1 MRARIDFNSDWLF
14 EGKRKV
20 RLPHN
25 AVDLPFAY
33 FDEAT
38 YQRVFTYEKRFTA
51 DPAWDGKEVFL
62 CFEGA
67 MANAHVALN
76 GEEIAAHADGYTPFE
91 ARLTGRL
98 KPGENVVTVTVDGS
112 ENPDI
117 PPFGGVIDYLTFAGI
132 YREVWL
138 RATAPVAI
146 ANAKIETPN
155 ALADTKTATIAVDLA
170 NPEGLSVS
178 GKITA
183 TLCDPTGTALAS
195 TTAAL
200 ESDKAFLELTDIAGI
215 SLWDIDD
222 PVLYEMVLSLET
234 EHGSDRTVTYIGFRD
249 IAFTPNGFRLNGR
262 ALKLMGL
269 DRHQS
274 YPYSGYGLG
283 RAAQERDAEIL
294 KNELR
299 VNIVRTSHYPQS
311 PWFLDHCDRIGLLV
325 LEEIPGWQHIG
336 GAKWKAESVENV
348 RRMVTRDWNH
358 PSIITWGV
366 RINESRDDHDFYA
379 ETNAMARSLDSTRP
393 TCGVRNFPESEF
405 LEDIYTMNDFID
417 GDYKELGGN
426 RPRVPLRTPREVTGL
441 DRDVPYLV
449 TEFGGHTYPTKTY
462 DQEQRQADHVTRY
475 LEVIN
480 ASFGNDNI
488 SGSIGWCAFDYNT
501 HKDFGSGDRICHH
514 GVMDMFREPKFAA
527 YVYSSQ
533 SDPKHGA
540 VLEPVTFW
548 ARGERNVGGVLPMII
563 LTNCD
568 EVEFRYGDNPPKR
581 FKPAT
586 EAYPHLPH
594 APVIVTRDDFTED
607 ELGEWG
613 MRWEDG
619 HFTGYIDGKPV
630 AEKHFASDPVATS
643 LALVADTETIGES
656 EDVRVMVRVLDQTGN
671 KLPFFFEP
679 VAIKLEGPAT
689 LFGPDLVPL
698 RGGAAGFWLRS
709 KGTGAI
715 HVTVRHAYL
724 GTASVTIA
732 AEGETAS

>member
-1 MRARIDFNSDWLF
+1 MRSRIEFNSDWLF
-14 EGKRKV
+14 EGTKNV
-20 RLPHN
+20 TLPHT
-25 AVDLPFAY
+25 AVELPFAY
-33 FDEAT
+33 FDERA

-51 DPAWDGKEVFL
+51 DPAWEGKEVSL

-76 GEEIAAHADGYTPFE
+76 GTEIASHADGYTPFE
-91 ARLTGRL
+91 ARLTGKL
-98 KPGENVVTVTVDGS
+98 KPGENVVTVTIDGS

-117 PPFGGVIDYLTFAGI
+117 PPFGGVVDYLTFAGI

-138 RATAPVAI
+138 RVTAPVAI
-146 ANAKIETPN
+146 ARAKIETPN
-155 ALADTKTATIAVDLA
+155 ALAETKTATIAVELA
-170 NPEGLSVS
+170 NPRSLPVS

-195 TTAAL
+195 STLAL
-200 ESDKAFLELTDIAGI
+200 DGDKAFVELTDIAGI
-215 SLWDIDD
+215 SLWDIDN

-234 EHGSDRTVTYIGFRD
+234 EHGTDRTLTYFGFRD
-249 IAFTPNGFRLNGR
+249 IAFTPTGFKLNGR
-262 ALKLMGL
+262 SLKLLGL

-283 RAAQERDAEIL
+283 RAAQEKDAEIL
-294 KNELR
+294 KNDLR
-299 VNIVRTSHYPQS
+299 VNMVRTSHYPQS

-379 ETNAMARSLDSTRP
+379 ETNAVAHALDTTRP

-462 DQEQRQADHVTRY
+462 DQEQRQAEHVLRY

-480 ASFGNDNI
+480 AAYGNDNI

-501 HKDFGSGDRICHH
+501 HMDFGSGDRICHH
-514 GVMDMFREPKFAA
+514 GVMDMFREPKFAS
-527 YVYSSQ
+527 YVYTSQ
-533 SDPKHGA
+533 SDPKAGA

-548 ARGERNVGGVLPMII
+548 ARGERNVGGVLPLVI

-568 EVEFRYGDNPPKR
+568 EVEFSYGSNVSKR
-581 FKPAT
+581 FKPDT
-586 EAYPHLPH
+586 ETYPHLPH
-594 APVIVTRDDFTED
+594 APVIVRNEDFTED

-619 HFTGYIDGKPV
+619 HFTGFVDGQKV
-630 AEKHFASDPVATS
+630 IEKHLAADPVAKDLT
-643 LALVADTETIGES
+643 VTADAETIAPD
-656 EDVRVMVRVLDQTGN
+656 EDVRVMVHVRDQAGN
-671 KLPFFFEP
+671 KLPFLFEP
-679 VAIKLEGPAT
+679 VTIAVDGPAQ
-689 LFGPDLVPL
+689 LFGPSLASL
-698 RGGAAGFWLRS
+698 RGGSTGFWLRAT
-709 KGTGAI
+709 GTGTIRIA
-715 HVTVRHAYL
+715 VTLAQV
-724 GTASVTIA
+724 GTTEIEIA
-732 AEGETAS
+732 AA